1 MNGFQGPGTVA
12 LLHRE
17 LWNWLAQV
25 NDPHTRAGPASLEED
40 RKLPKVM

>member
-1 MNGFQGPGTVA
+1 MGFKVQEQIA

-17 LWNWLAQV
+17 QSWLAQV
-25 NDPHTRAGPASLEED
+25 NDTHTRAGPASLEKG